1 MPLERVIRI
10 TTDTEADDDR
20 RDLAYWLSRP
30 PEERIRHVEELR
42 RQWSGSCDSTGAP
55 HRIDRRVW
63 VVRDIDDPD
72 RVLGGQ
78 TSPRR

>member
-1 MPLERVIRI
+1 MTLDRVVRV

-42 RQWSGSCDSTGAP
+42 RQWPGYCDATGAP
-55 HRIDRRVW
+55 HRLDRRVW
-63 VVRDIDDPD
+63 AMRDVEDPD
-72 RVLGGQ
+72 PGLGRQ
-78 TSPRR
+78 TSTRP

>member
-1 MPLERVIRI
+1 MPLDRVVRI

-20 RDLAYWLSRP
+20 RDLAYRLSRP
-30 PEERIRHVEELR
+30 PSERIRHVEESR

-55 HRIDRRVW
+55 YRIDRRVW
-63 VVRDIDDPD
+63 VVRDMDDPN
-72 RVLGGQ
+72 RVLGRQ

>member
-1 MPLERVIRI
+1 MTLDRVVRI

-42 RQWSGSCDSTGAP
+42 RQWPGYCDSTGAP
-55 HRIDRRVW
+55 HRIDRRIW
-63 VVRDIDDPD
+63 VVRDMDDPD
-72 RVLGGQ
+72 RVLGRQ